1 MALEEKLYYTNKLK
15 ILKNLKDLGYCVAT
29 KKLCDQPPNEH
40 SVQSLSRVQPFA
52 TP

>member
-40 SVQSLSRVQPFA
+40 SVQSLSRVRPFA